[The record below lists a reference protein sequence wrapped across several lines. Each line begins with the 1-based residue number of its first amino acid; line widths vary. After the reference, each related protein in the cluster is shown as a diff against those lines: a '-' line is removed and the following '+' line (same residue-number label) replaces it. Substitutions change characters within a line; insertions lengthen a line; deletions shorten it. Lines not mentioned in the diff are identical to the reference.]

1 MLHVCVSRR
10 ISWSSKTLLV
20 LLFFFSGLTSAS
32 GAVTLWPTIPFIRGQ
47 DLCQFQD
54 AYGRSRSELGS
65 EMTKQLMELIRVG
78 ADSRDAVAVLQT
90 IDQLIDK
97 NRSLASTGFGM
108 DVTLEGS
115 LKASVDSIYREIN
128 PKEVKLVFF
137 NPVPLLDLL
146 RDLRDQKRQGTLD
159 TRQLAKLS
167 GFMWGT
173 YSYGPGCRG
182 DILATVHVEVQ
193 PGTSINFQAQG
204 RPESVMAY
212 MASKIVEH
220 FQRTQFPSAVS
231 MMGKPLHLLGAPG
244 SPIGKVPSPAIA
256 EKSCAMIKARLPVF
270 EEYEFLSALGPWN
283 GGVDLDHKNWAM
295 ASGHVFAPD
304 LRNPSPIR
312 HPEEINSSEIYY
324 YCVR

>member
-1 MLHVCVSRR
+1 MVNVCAGRLLVGSG
-10 ISWSSKTLLV
+10 KALLLV
-20 LLFFFSGLTSAS
+20 LFCFSSWVSAAGS
-32 GAVTLWPTIPFIRGQ
+32 VTLWPTIPFIRGQ
-47 DLCQFQD
+47 DLCQYQD
-54 AYGRSRSELGS
+54 AYGRSRSELGA
-65 EMTKQLMELIRVG
+65 EMTNQLMELIKVG
-78 ADSRDAVAVLQT
+78 ADSRDAVEILQA

-97 NRSLASTGFGM
+97 NRRLASTGFGM

-115 LKASVDSIYREIN
+115 LKASLDGIYREIN

-137 NPVPLLDLL
+137 NPAPLLDLL

-159 TRQLAKLS
+159 TRQLSKLS

-182 DILATVHVEVQ
+182 DILATVHIEVQ

-212 MASKIVEH
+212 MAQKIVEH
-220 FQRTQFPSAVS
+220 FQRTQFPSVVN
-231 MMGKPLHLLGAPG
+231 MMGKSLHLLGAPG

-256 EKSCAMIKARLPVF
+256 ENACAMIKARLPLF
-270 EEYEFLSALGPWN
+270 EEYEFLSALGEWN
-283 GGVDLDHKNWAM
+283 GGIDLDHKNWAL
-295 ASGHVFAPD
+295 ANGHIFAPD

-312 HPEEINSSEIYY
+312 HPEDLNSNEIFY